1 MLYKTITYYYLEQI
15 MKRYLVY
22 LFIQITFSF
31 NAQEYQWTGNAN
43 SQDFFNELNWKETTT
58 DEYPPMN
65 SINPEEPIQF
75 NLYITCNVVADG
87 EINLEGNI
95 KITIVDGELYTD
107 KITGIGQIILNDS
120 SYLNING
127 NYPFHEGVLIKI
139 NSEKSW
145 VRLYNLEPNS
155 AFYYYHDN
163 IFYED
168 QQLSY
173 PEDIR
178 YDNYYNDGCVIRLES
193 DNFSNL
199 VIYDENNLNGE
210 FTSILN
216 NSVFTGES
224 IPNYLNNSTSSFKL
238 NKGYM
243 ATFAENEDGTGKSKV
258 FVASENDVIIN
269 QLPDYLNNKIS
280 FIRVIPWNWITK
292 KGTAGDIQS
301 MNNNWFYKWS
311 NNGSSDMSR
320 EYAPMAWGKGSADD
334 LNDIEI
340 IKQKY
345 KSTHLLAFNEPDNCN
360 DQSGQYGN
368 MCVVDTSLVYY
379 KNLLKSGLRM
389 VSPACRQS
397 EVFSW
402 LNEFNNKAEYQEI
415 RIDVIAVHWYDWTSN
430 PQNSPNANPQ
440 DIYNRF
446 VNYLENVYNLY
457 GLPIW
462 ITEFNANKYRNEWVH
477 RQFLQLAL
485 PYLEETEY
493 IERYSFFPPVTDQA
507 DFFDENNNY
516 TQIGEFY
523 SNFDSTG
530 SIEANQYA
538 SPSNLNYDDYEFD
551 EFECD
556 PNNSFLSQNTIN
568 LIQEISIYPNPSED
582 IVFINIQEE
591 IKILKIVGLN
601 GEVIK
606 TFEPKN
612 NIDISFLKKGI
623 YLINVNNHFI
633 KLLKN

>member
-1 MLYKTITYYYLEQI
+1 
-15 MKRYLVY
+15 MKNY
-22 LFIQITFSF
+22 FIFIFSLLAF
-31 NAQEYQWTGNAN
+31 NVNAQEYRWTGNSN
-43 SQDFFNELNWKETTT
+43 NNDFFDELNWVEFISNNIP
-58 DEYPPMN
+58 EEN
-65 SINPEEPIQF
+65 SINPGQPIGF
-75 NLYITCNVVADG
+75 SLYLTCEIIADG
-87 EINLEGNI
+87 EIILNENG
-95 KITIVDGELYTD
+95 KIIITDGELNSE
-107 KITGIGQIILNDS
+107 KISGFGEIILNNS
-120 SYLNING
+120 SYLNLTDI
-127 NYPFHEGVLIKI
+127 YPIFEGISVNF
-139 NSEKSW
+139 NSNESW
-145 VRLYNLEPNS
+145 IRFYNLDPSS

-163 IFYED
+163 IFYND

-178 YDNYYNDGCVIRLES
+178 FDNYYNEGSIVRINS
-193 DNFSNL
+193 DEFSNL
-199 VIYDENNLNGE
+199 TVFSENSLSGE
-210 FTSILN
+210 SANISN
-216 NSVFTGES
+216 NTVFEGES
-224 IPNYLNNSTSSFKL
+224 IPNNLNDDVSSFKL

-258 FVASENDVIIN
+258 FIASENDIIIN
-269 QLPDYLNNKIS
+269 ILPEYLDNKIS
-280 FIRVIPWNWITK
+280 FIRVIPWNWVTK
-292 KGTAGDIQS
+292 KGTAGDTES

-320 EYAPMAWGKGSADD
+320 EYTPMAWGKGAADD

-389 VSPACRQS
+389 VSPATRQG

-402 LNEFNNKAEYQEI
+402 LNEFNYKAENQEI

-430 PQNSPNANPQ
+430 PENSPNANPQ

-462 ITEFNANKYRNEWVH
+462 ITEFNANRYRNEWVH

-523 SNFDSTG
+523 SNFNSTK
-530 SIEANQYA
+530 SIAENEYA
-538 SPSNLNYDDYEFD
+538 SPSNLNSDGYEFTQP
-551 EFECD
+551 ECN
-556 PNNSFLSQNTIN
+556 PNNAFLSNH
-568 LIQEISIYPNPSED
+568 EIESQKGITIYPNPSSD
-582 IVFINIQEE
+582 YVFIEFDQE
-591 IKILKIVGLN
+591 ITDLKILNIEGRI
-601 GEVIK
+601 IK
-606 TFEPKN
+606 KLRPVEYIN
-612 NIDISFLKKGI
+612 VSFLNKGI
-623 YLINVNNHFI
+623 YFLKVNDYFI
-633 KLLKN
+633 KFIKK

>member
-1 MLYKTITYYYLEQI
+1 
-15 MKRYLVY
+15 MKNY
-22 LFIQITFSF
+22 FIFIFSLLAF
-31 NAQEYQWTGNAN
+31 NVNAQEYRWTGNSN
-43 SQDFFNELNWKETTT
+43 NNDFFDELNWVEFISNNIP
-58 DEYPPMN
+58 EEN
-65 SINPEEPIQF
+65 SINPGQPIGF
-75 NLYITCNVVADG
+75 SLYLTCEIIANG
-87 EINLEGNI
+87 EIILNENG
-95 KITIVDGELYTD
+95 KIIITDGELNSE
-107 KITGIGQIILNDS
+107 KISGFGEIILNNS
-120 SYLNING
+120 AYLNLTDI
-127 NYPFHEGVLIKI
+127 YPIFEGISVHI
-139 NSEKSW
+139 NSNESW
-145 VRLYNLEPNS
+145 IRFYNLDPSS

-163 IFYED
+163 IFYND

-178 YDNYYNDGCVIRLES
+178 FDNYYNEGSIVRINS
-193 DNFSNL
+193 DEFSNL
-199 VIYDENNLNGE
+199 TVFSENSLSGE
-210 FTSILN
+210 SANIGN
-216 NSVFTGES
+216 NTVFEGES
-224 IPNYLNNSTSSFKL
+224 IPNNLNNDISSFKL

-258 FVASENDVIIN
+258 FIASENDIIIN
-269 QLPDYLNNKIS
+269 ILPEYLDNKIS
-280 FIRVIPWNWITK
+280 FIRVIPWNWVTK
-292 KGTAGDIQS
+292 KGTAGDTES

-320 EYAPMAWGKGSADD
+320 EYAPMAWGKGAADD

-389 VSPACRQS
+389 VSPATRQG

-402 LNEFNNKAEYQEI
+402 LNEFNYKAENQEI

-430 PQNSPNANPQ
+430 PENSPNANPQ

-462 ITEFNANKYRNEWVH
+462 ITEFNANRYRNEWVH

-485 PYLEETEY
+485 PYLEETDY

-523 SNFDSTG
+523 SNFNSTK
-530 SIEANQYA
+530 SISENEYA
-538 SPSNLNYDDYEFD
+538 SPSNLNSNVYEFTQT
-551 EFECD
+551 ECN
-556 PNNSFLSQNTIN
+556 PNNAFLSNH
-568 LIQEISIYPNPSED
+568 EIESQKEITIYPNPSSD
-582 IVFINIQEE
+582 YIFIEFDQE
-591 IKILKIVGLN
+591 ITDLKIL
-601 GEVIK
+601 
-606 TFEPKN
+606 
-612 NIDISFLKKGI
+612 NIEGRIITKLRPAEYISVSFLNKGI
-623 YLINVNNHFI
+623 YFLKVNDHFI
-633 KLLKN
+633 KFIKK

>member
-1 MLYKTITYYYLEQI
+1 
-15 MKRYLVY
+15 MKNY
-22 LFIQITFSF
+22 FIFIFSLLAF
-31 NAQEYQWTGNAN
+31 NVNAQEYRWTGNSN
-43 SQDFFNELNWKETTT
+43 NNDFFDELNWVEFISNNIP
-58 DEYPPMN
+58 EEN
-65 SINPEEPIQF
+65 SINPGQPIGF
-75 NLYITCNVVADG
+75 SLYLTCEIIANG
-87 EINLEGNI
+87 EIILNENG
-95 KITIVDGELYTD
+95 KIIITDGELNSE
-107 KITGIGQIILNDS
+107 KISGFGEIILNNS
-120 SYLNING
+120 AYLNLTDI
-127 NYPFHEGVLIKI
+127 YPIFEGISVNF
-139 NSEKSW
+139 NSNESW
-145 VRLYNLEPNS
+145 IRFYNLDPSS

-163 IFYED
+163 IFYND

-178 YDNYYNDGCVIRLES
+178 FDNYYNEGSIVRINS
-193 DNFSNL
+193 DEFSNL
-199 VIYDENNLNGE
+199 TVFSENSLSGE
-210 FTSILN
+210 SANISN
-216 NSVFTGES
+216 NTVFEGES
-224 IPNYLNNSTSSFKL
+224 IPNNLNNDISSFKL

-258 FVASENDVIIN
+258 FIASENDIIIN
-269 QLPDYLNNKIS
+269 ILPEYLDNKIS
-280 FIRVIPWNWITK
+280 FIRVIPWNWVTK
-292 KGTAGDIQS
+292 KGTAGDTES

-320 EYAPMAWGKGSADD
+320 EYAPMAWGKGAADD

-389 VSPACRQS
+389 VSPATRQG

-402 LNEFNNKAEYQEI
+402 LNEFNYKAENQEI

-430 PQNSPNANPQ
+430 PENSPNANPQ

-446 VNYLENVYNLY
+446 VNYLENVHNLY

-462 ITEFNANKYRNEWVH
+462 ITEFNANRYRNEWVH

-485 PYLEETEY
+485 PYLEETDY

-523 SNFDSTG
+523 SNFNSTK
-530 SIEANQYA
+530 SISENEYA
-538 SPSNLNYDDYEFD
+538 SPSNLNSNVYEFTQT
-551 EFECD
+551 ECN
-556 PNNSFLSQNTIN
+556 PNNAFLSNH
-568 LIQEISIYPNPSED
+568 EIESQKEITIYPNPSSD
-582 IVFINIQEE
+582 YIFIEFDQE
-591 IKILKIVGLN
+591 ITDLKIL
-601 GEVIK
+601 
-606 TFEPKN
+606 
-612 NIDISFLKKGI
+612 NIEGRIITKLRPAEYISVSFLNKGI
-623 YLINVNNHFI
+623 YFLKVNDHFI
-633 KLLKN
+633 KFIKK

>member
-1 MLYKTITYYYLEQI
+1 
-15 MKRYLVY
+15 MKNY
-22 LFIQITFSF
+22 FIFIFSLLAF
-31 NAQEYQWTGNAN
+31 NVNAQEYRWTGNSN
-43 SQDFFNELNWKETTT
+43 NNDFFDELNWVEFISNNIP
-58 DEYPPMN
+58 EEN
-65 SINPEEPIQF
+65 SINPGQPIGF
-75 NLYITCNVVADG
+75 SLYLTCEIIANG
-87 EINLEGNI
+87 EIILNENG
-95 KITIVDGELYTD
+95 KIIITDGELNSE
-107 KITGIGQIILNDS
+107 KISGFGEIILNNS
-120 SYLNING
+120 AYLNLTDID
-127 NYPFHEGVLIKI
+127 PIFEGISVNF
-139 NSEKSW
+139 NSNESW
-145 VRLYNLEPNS
+145 IRFYNLDPSS

-163 IFYED
+163 IFYNN

-178 YDNYYNDGCVIRLES
+178 FDNYYNEGSIVRINS
-193 DNFSNL
+193 DEFSNL
-199 VIYDENNLNGE
+199 TVFSENSLSGE
-210 FTSILN
+210 SANIIN
-216 NSVFTGES
+216 NTVFEGES
-224 IPNYLNNSTSSFKL
+224 IPNNLNDDVSSFKL

-258 FVASENDVIIN
+258 FIASENDIIIN
-269 QLPDYLNNKIS
+269 ILPEYLDNKIS
-280 FIRVIPWNWITK
+280 FIRVIPWNWVTK
-292 KGTAGDIQS
+292 KGTAGDTES

-320 EYAPMAWGKGSADD
+320 EYAPMAWGKGAADD

-379 KNLLKSGLRM
+379 KNLLKTGLRM
-389 VSPACRQS
+389 VSPATRQG

-402 LNEFNNKAEYQEI
+402 LNEFNYKAENQEI

-430 PQNSPNANPQ
+430 PENSPNANPQ

-462 ITEFNANKYRNEWVH
+462 ITEFNANRYRNEWVH

-523 SNFDSTG
+523 SNFNSTK
-530 SIEANQYA
+530 SMAENEYA
-538 SPSNLNYDDYEFD
+538 SPSNLNSNDYEFTQT
-551 EFECD
+551 ECN
-556 PNNSFLSQNTIN
+556 PNNAFLSNH
-568 LIQEISIYPNPSED
+568 EIESQKEITIYPNPSND
-582 IVFINIQEE
+582 YVFIEFDQE
-591 IKILKIVGLN
+591 ITDLKILNIEGRI
-601 GEVIK
+601 IK
-606 TFEPKN
+606 KLRPVEYIN
-612 NIDISFLKKGI
+612 VSFLNKGI
-623 YLINVNNHFI
+623 YFLKVNDHFI
-633 KLLKN
+633 KFIKK